1 MPKILIAAHYNM
13 NNGDRAVLEATI
25 RKLLEYD
32 NNIKIT
38 VSAINPHKLIDQRIQ
53 VVGWPIK
60 NIKLYKTLFWTL
72 MKFNNFRLL
81 KKIYKVLIDSE
92 YMKALCESDIVLISG
107 GHHLTDILGSRNY
120 YNLAI
125 NYLIPIF
132 ESKKVYLMP
141 QSIGP
146 VNNTRMRYTTK
157 FILDHVQ
164 SIAYRDNSSKIFLKE
179 LNVKVPFKYVPDI
192 VFSLSSSQEKI
203 NKKEIGIALYCSYV
217 GDKQKK
223 LFPIVIK
230 NLIDVIITYAL
241 KGYQFT
247 IISMDI
253 NDIQYAK
260 KIIKEC
266 NARLKRDCIKL
277 EKPKSNNISDVIS
290 LFSNKEMILAYKT
303 HSVIFSL
310 VNAVP
315 VVAIA
320 YHSKS
325 IEFMEAVNLDTY
337 TLRDIN
343 ASKKNLSVL
352 INEILADRENII
364 QLEQTGVKK
373 NIELIDYYITD
384 ILNPFYKS
392 EERIN

>member
-32 NNIKIT
+32 SNIKIT

-92 YMKALCESDIVLISG
+92 YMKALRESDIVLISG

-132 ESKKVYLMP
+132 ECKKVYLMP

-203 NKKEIGIALYCSYV
+203 EKKRNRNC
-217 GDKQKK
+217 
-223 LFPIVIK
+223 F
-230 NLIDVIITYAL
+230 
-241 KGYQFT
+241 
-247 IISMDI
+247 
-253 NDIQYAK
+253 
-260 KIIKEC
+260 
-266 NARLKRDCIKL
+266 
-277 EKPKSNNISDVIS
+277 
-290 LFSNKEMILAYKT
+290 IL
-303 HSVIFSL
+303 
-310 VNAVP
+310 
-315 VVAIA
+315 
-320 YHSKS
+320 
-325 IEFMEAVNLDTY
+325 
-337 TLRDIN
+337 
-343 ASKKNLSVL
+343 
-352 INEILADRENII
+352 
-364 QLEQTGVKK
+364 
-373 NIELIDYYITD
+373 
-384 ILNPFYKS
+384 
-392 EERIN
+392 